1 MAIRHSPRLHHK
13 QCTQEAGKKVQK
25 GTPPACTTLS
35 RRSFVLSRLW
45 SMGSVAGRAEANHL
59 PTEQGGPSRK
69 GMSST
74 TTFVPPATSGREST
88 GQMPESPPEYPDY
101 DSVMA
106 LYNTCY
112 SILTAALSS
121 TAPNEAPGSEEEQG
135 EYMCV
140 LCEHVKDKPNL

>member
-1 MAIRHSPRLHHK
+1 
-13 QCTQEAGKKVQK
+13 
-25 GTPPACTTLS
+25 
-35 RRSFVLSRLW
+35 
-45 SMGSVAGRAEANHL
+45 
-59 PTEQGGPSRK
+59 
-69 GMSST
+69 
-74 TTFVPPATSGREST
+74 
-88 GQMPESPPEYPDY
+88 MPESPPEYPDY